1 MKYTVQIVGVGGQGV
16 LLASM
21 VLGNAAMKAG
31 YKVAMSEVH
40 GMAQRGGSVLSTL
53 RFGDDVIS
61 PLEALGNADMIMGF
75 EPSET
80 CRNLQLANKD
90 SVILMNL
97 DPVLPSMVAA
107 GFEEYP
113 EISSLVDSVKGVN
126 PNVVTIEATKLAIEA
141 GKAVA
146 ANAVMIGAVAAMK
159 GFPIGKDILLEALR
173 EQVPEKFLELNIKAF
188 EMGYSHISG
197 QRNHIRGE
205 IPGLLL

>member
-21 VLGNAAMKAG
+21 VLGNAAMEMG
-31 YKVAMSEVH
+31 FQVAMSEVH

-53 RFGDDVIS
+53 RFGDEVIS
-61 PLEALGNADMIMGF
+61 PLEAVGNADMIMGF

-80 CRNLQLANKD
+80 CRNIHLANED

-97 DPVLPSMVAA
+97 DPVLPPMVAA

-113 EISSLVDSVKGVN
+113 EVSDLVDSVKAVYN
-126 PNVVTIEATKLAIEA
+126 HLVTIDATRLAIKA

-146 ANAVMIGAVAAMK
+146 ANAVMIGAVAALD
-159 GFPIGKDILLEALR
+159 GFPIPKDVLKDVLGK
-173 EQVPEKFLELNIKAF
+173 QVPEKFRELNLNAF
-188 EMGYSHISG
+188 EMGYEAAKH
-197 QRNHIRGE
+197 
-205 IPGLLL
+205 

>member
-1 MKYTVQIVGVGGQGV
+1 
-16 LLASM
+16 M

-80 CRNLQLANKD
+80 CRNLQLANRD

-113 EISSLVDSVKGVN
+113 EISSLVDSVKAVN
-126 PNVVTIEATKLAIEA
+126 PNVVTIEAASLAIEA

-146 ANAVMIGAVAAMK
+146 ANAVMIGAVAAMR
-159 GFPIGKDILLEALR
+159 GFPLEKDILLETLK
-173 EQVPEKFLELNIKAF
+173 EQVPEKFRDLNVKAF
-188 EMGYSHISG
+188 EIGYAHIAN
-197 QRNHIRGE
+197 Q
-205 IPGLLL
+205 